1 MSLGHKPAHH
11 IGVQLEELSGEEESA
26 FDVVLPER
34 GDDPVRPVG
43 LVSRREHK
51 VNVPDRRVGP
61 YYSAIPVDV
70 SVGEDGGAGHLILK
84 FPSFTLIVGE
94 RECQR
99 GGAVH
104 RRLVGGVVVRAVV
117 VDQVARLELLV
128 VDTAVGVD
136 SKQASEYGRVDRA
149 VNQATGRVA
158 HLVLDDERM
167 RLGRE
172 CSAFRQLHDHADTPR
187 VAAQKPVTQRAF
199 HLLIG
204 RVAGQLTVKDALGK
218 HRRGQVVGTPYS
230 RNAEHERMI
239 LPALIDALDARTHV
253 PDEFRRHLAA
263 EMDSLPVTRK

>member
-1 MSLGHKPAHH
+1 M
-11 IGVQLEELSGEEESA
+11 
-26 FDVVLPER
+26 
-34 GDDPVRPVG
+34 
-43 LVSRREHK
+43 
-51 VNVPDRRVGP
+51 
-61 YYSAIPVDV
+61 
-70 SVGEDGGAGHLILK
+70 
-84 FPSFTLIVGE
+84 
-94 RECQR
+94 
-99 GGAVH
+99 
-104 RRLVGGVVVRAVV
+104 RAVV

-149 VNQATGRVA
+149 VNQAAGRVA

-204 RVAGQLTVKDALGK
+204 RVTGQLTVKDALGK

-263 EMDSLPVTRK
+263 EIPRYAVMPHIHKRIPLVVARAVGSHPRGHRLAAGIFNGLRAVLPVTGAAEHFVGGQLHVIHPVVLLVDVRRDHRGGLADSWLGHSGNVGGLRLRTDSFGELRVERP